1 VKKIALILLLSVAC
15 APAFAQQQRPDWK
28 GKNQGTSRDDRD
40 RMRQDMRDAYRDR
53 GGDRGS
59 QERPRQMSP
68 QERER
73 LRQDIDDANRRLK
86 R

>member
-1 VKKIALILLLSVAC
+1 MKSFALILALAVGCS
-15 APAFAQQQRPDWK
+15 PALAQQRPDWK

-53 GGDRGS
+53 GGDRDS

-68 QERER
+68 QEREK
-73 LRQDIDDANRRLK
+73 LRQDIDEANRRLK

>member
-1 VKKIALILLLSVAC
+1 VKTLALILTAALAC
-15 APAFAQQQRPDWK
+15 TPALAQQRPDWK
-28 GKNQGTSRDDRD
+28 GKHQGTSRDDRE

-53 GGDRGS
+53 DRQ
-59 QERPRQMSP
+59 QERPQRQMSP

-86 R
+86 K